1 MAVRRSSA
9 GASGQHA
16 LRSSRLAAA
25 LVHEADVRPRDLVVE
40 IGAGAGAITRA
51 LVEAGA
57 DVVALERD
65 TRLVAELRCLPALRH
80 ARIVEADVLGW
91 RWPTTEFSVV
101 ANLPFVN
108 SGAILEHLLG
118 DPSTPLRQADVI
130 VQWELG
136 IKQAA
141 VWPSTLKSTLWRAS
155 YDVILVRRLARTA
168 FSPTPSVD
176 AALIRAR
183 RRPTPLVPVAELADY
198 KRFLIE
204 AFAGSGP
211 RGRLSSRLSRIDV
224 KRLAPVL
231 GFDPG
236 ARPRDLDA
244 RQWAALHAYA
254 RRGRPKGRDYARW
267 K

>member
-1 MAVRRSSA
+1 VAVRRSSA

-25 LVHEADVRPRDLVVE
+25 LVHEAGVRPRDLVVD

-57 DVVALERD
+57 DVIALERD
-65 TRLVAELRCLPALRH
+65 TRLVAELRRAPALRH
-80 ARIVEADVLGW
+80 AKIVAADVLDW
-91 RWPTTEFSVV
+91 SWPATEFSVV

-118 DPSTPLRQADVI
+118 NPGVRLRNATLI

-136 IKQAA
+136 VKQTA
-141 VWPSTLKSTLWRAS
+141 VWPSTLKSTLWRAW
-155 YDVILVRRLARTA
+155 YDVGLVGRLARAA
-168 FSPTPSVD
+168 FTPIPGVD
-176 AALIRAR
+176 AALLRVVR
-183 RRPTPLVPVAELADY
+183 RQMPLVPISEHDAY
-198 KRFLIE
+198 RRFLSE
-204 AFAGSGP
+204 GFAGSGP
-211 RGRLSSRLSRIDV
+211 PGRLSSRLSRIEV

-244 RQWAALHAYA
+244 RQWAALFAFVS
-254 RRGRPKGRDYARW
+254 RG
-267 K
+267 